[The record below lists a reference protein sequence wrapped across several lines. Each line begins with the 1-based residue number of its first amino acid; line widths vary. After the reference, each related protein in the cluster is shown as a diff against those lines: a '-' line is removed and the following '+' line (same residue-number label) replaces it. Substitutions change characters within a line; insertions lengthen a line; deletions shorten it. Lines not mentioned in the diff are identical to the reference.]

1 MSSSNGVLSAG
12 VVECLMLGETKEVA
26 FGLRPLEGL
35 AGGFFLFQCL
45 SLLLKRATGIT
56 GSPWLCD
63 DVLIRGG
70 DRRDEGNEEDATGSV
85 FLAIGLDDS
94 LLVVAL
100 LVGNTVG
107 LVLENGPD
115 V

>member
-12 VVECLMLGETKEVA
+12 VVECLVLGETKEIA

-56 GSPWLCD
+56 GSLLLCND
-63 DVLIRGG
+63 LLMRGG
-70 DRRDEGNEEDATGSV
+70 DRRDEGATGSV
-85 FLAIGLDDS
+85 FLAIGLDAS
-94 LLVVAL
+94 LFVAAL
-100 LVGNTVG
+100 LASNTLG
-107 LVLENGPD
+107 LVFENGPE

>member
-12 VVECLMLGETKEVA
+12 VVECMMLGETKELA
-26 FGLRPLEGL
+26 FGLRQLEGL
-35 AGGFFLFQCL
+35 AGGFFLSQCL
-45 SLLLKRATGIT
+45 SRWLKRATGIT
-56 GSPWLCD
+56 GSLLLCND
-63 DVLIRGG
+63 LLIRGG
-70 DRRDEGNEEDATGSV
+70 DRRDEGATGSV
-85 FLAIGLDDS
+85 FLAMGLDAS

-107 LVLENGPD
+107 WVLENGPE